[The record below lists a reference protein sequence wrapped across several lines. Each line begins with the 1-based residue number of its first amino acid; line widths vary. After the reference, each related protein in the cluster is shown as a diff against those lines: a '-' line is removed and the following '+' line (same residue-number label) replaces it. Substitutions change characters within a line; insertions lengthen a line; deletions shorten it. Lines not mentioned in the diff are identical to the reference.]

1 MKRRKRIAVLVP
13 VAAAF
18 ILVTAS
24 ASAAE
29 PVLSER
35 VRALIAERGIEG
47 ARTELPMLIASS
59 MGKLESDEEG
69 MLALA
74 DEYIKEE
81 NLDAAELVV
90 TLQMIAGNGPAVA
103 AKQGDVYMAKGVP
116 LAAATFYQQ
125 ALSADPGKEHA
136 KNQLALITE
145 QHPEV
150 RSFLIPETKPE
161 PTVKPTGAGGK
172 EAPPAVN
179 PDPPPQTQGGGD
191 TLLPYVVVTDPD
203 EATSVDWEA
212 LRKRAGTDY
221 PSRWD
226 DLTLVDSCLWIPP
239 EELEERLGLTARL
252 DAKKIDF
259 QCKYRV
265 HLSNGD
271 STVVLSVYVELHS
284 AEQARKN
291 ELGFSEGVSGRQF
304 TPFDPG
310 ASDLKVYVNEKSKYL
325 YVFPSGGRTMWRL
338 GYRGDSVDPERFR
351 RESGLAPNLGP
362 RFLEL
367 LVEKY
372 GGRL

>member
-1 MKRRKRIAVLVP
+1 MTGSHRIARLVLI
-13 VAAAF
+13 AAA
-18 ILVTAS
+18 LVVAIVLAT
-24 ASAAE
+24 AAE

-35 VRALIAERGIEG
+35 VRALIAEKGIEG
-47 ARTELPMLIASS
+47 ARIELPMLIASS

-74 DEYIKEE
+74 DEYTKDG
-81 NLDAAELVV
+81 NFDAAELVV
-90 TLQMIAGNGPAVA
+90 TLQMIAGNSPAVA
-103 AKQGDVYMAKGVP
+103 AKQGDIYMAKGVP

-125 ALSADPGKEHA
+125 ALSADPGNEHA
-136 KNQLALITE
+136 KSQLAVVTE
-145 QHPEV
+145 KHPEV
-150 RSFLIPETKPE
+150 SSFLNLETKPE
-161 PTVKPTGAGGK
+161 PTAKPAVTGGK
-172 EAPPAVN
+172 PAQTAVN
-179 PDPPPQTQGGGD
+179 PDPPPRTQGGGD

-203 EATSVDWEA
+203 EAQSLNWAA

-221 PSRWD
+221 PNRWD

-239 EELEERLGLTARL
+239 KELEERLGLTARL
-252 DAKKIDF
+252 DAKRIDF

-265 HLSNGD
+265 HLPNGD

-284 AEQARKN
+284 EEQARKN

-310 ASDLKVYVNEKSKYL
+310 AKDLKVYVNEKSKYL

-338 GYRGDSVDPERFR
+338 GYRGDSVDRERFN
-351 RESGLAPNLGP
+351 RESGIPPDLGP
-362 RFLEL
+362 RFMQL

>member
-1 MKRRKRIAVLVP
+1 MTDRKRLSAWAPVVVALVF
-13 VAAAF
+13 VF
-18 ILVTAS
+18 T

-29 PVLSER
+29 PPLSDR
-35 VRALIAERGIEG
+35 VRAVIAEKGVKG
-47 ARTELPMLIASS
+47 AREELPILVVGS
-59 MGKLESDEEG
+59 MGKTESDEKG

-74 DEYIKEE
+74 EEYLEE
-81 NLDAAELVV
+81 GNIDAAELVV
-90 TLQMIAGNGPAVA
+90 SLQMIVGNSAAVA
-103 AKQGDVYMAKGVP
+103 VKQGEVYSARGVP
-116 LAAATFYQQ
+116 LAAAMFYQQ
-125 ALSADPGKEHA
+125 ALSLDPDNEDA
-136 KNQLALITE
+136 KSGLALVNE
-145 QHPEV
+145 KHPEV
-150 RSFLIPETKPE
+150 QSFLNPQTKPE
-161 PTVKPTGAGGK
+161 PTVKPADTAEK
-172 EAPPAVN
+172 KTQAVVN
-179 PDPPPQTQGGGD
+179 PDPPPRTQGGGD

-203 EATSVDWEA
+203 KAATVDWAA
-212 LRKRAGTDY
+212 LRKQAGTRY

-226 DLTLVDSCLWIPP
+226 DLTLVDSCLWISP
-239 EELEERLGLTARL
+239 EELQERLGLTARL

-271 STVVLSVYVELHS
+271 STVVLSVYAELHS

-291 ELGFSEGVSGRQF
+291 ELSFSEGISGSQF
-304 TPFDPG
+304 TPFYPG

-351 RESGLAPNLGP
+351 RESGLDPDLGP
-362 RFLEL
+362 RFLRL